1 MIKLVKD
8 TIVTAISDIVI
19 GLITESVSDGKMT
32 IKENIKFWSF
42 KKKTKKWLREF
53 IKKNDGTILT
63 SGNFEDFLK
72 YYKPIE
78 KIYEHLLQ
86 SNGDITTKEELMDGL
101 VGQLK
106 VFFNDDEREINV
118 LDESVVRE
126 LLVKI
131 YTEYEEYLTSGLSGS
146 EQYLKASILK
156 NQKSESKRQLEYSN
170 NNIREIIEHTSKIK
184 NPEEVMK
191 VYDILSQEI
200 RKGNIEQVHDLLPFL
215 RNKNADIDMAM
226 QIKLSLLSDYQC
238 LDMEALEAWKKI
250 KSNYISDD
258 ITRILILYWFDKKE
272 KMTQLEKLIKNSDLK
287 EIAGIISRDE
297 KEKFMKLEKKNR
309 HHVDN
314 YEFSLTGQY
323 SNEKWLVNRVCALW
337 LAEKPIINIH
347 ELIQQLF
354 GNNLS
359 YIEEIYVL
367 EKEQDT
373 IVNTIS
379 LENVKEDGRVKEI
392 GKILS
397 GMKQKIAHNNN
408 KIKLLYYRTFLKN
421 QVVLEEKNIE
431 LLNEIPD
438 VIKKDSAIET
448 MMIQYKIDLGCVDEE
463 AVVEFCERA
472 GTYWLY
478 CNLLRKKCNNWNQVK
493 ESIESHNGILEK
505 DIYLF
510 LLYVQSIRVC
520 DGKEA
525 AITEWKKY
533 QSVYKDYVEYWLEIF
548 KVYETERKML
558 PELFEKWKDGQL
570 EWLDP
575 EAEVDF
581 AKVLIDCQ
589 YYKEAMQIVEK
600 KEALGQVSPD
610 ILRLKA
616 KLLMEDNQA
625 VTALDILLN
634 IFDNFQSDLFVVD
647 ATIVLSLNLQRNIPQ
662 KVIDAAIKIGTARL
676 LTLVAGIYSREN
688 KKAEAKKLMLKAL
701 LRNKDNGIGIFG
713 NYLMLQ
719 ISDSDSTERK
729 IDGIENDTAVV
740 LQGVDGEKL
749 IYCIYEENILPDV
762 PYIWQ
767 GATHIYRDQAITI
780 GLLRKKTGDLVMIE
794 GREYHISEIMPVDG
808 YLIRLCLEKLVK
820 ANAVKT
826 ISIETRDGK
835 LDVENFSRELMKYIP
850 GDEKEFNWLDNY
862 KDFSSFPLPFA
873 ILQKT
878 VRVNTVQLIMTL
890 VQSEDIIVRERYDED
905 LIRGQQFVL
914 SFAAVIMLYMI
925 GVKPEFLKE
934 RQVFV
939 PESMRNTILTMCTDI
954 INENDKEH
962 VSSIGVREKRLYMN
976 VVSESEKVQIL
987 GEAAAL
993 KNFVSQLNTWSNNR
1007 EFCDVQDEERDWLD
1021 VFGISDYDALALAQG
1036 KKAVIVTGEV
1046 TIQSLIQEIKL
1057 NISGMGILNFLV
1069 ALKMDV
1075 YVLLDCI
1082 EQMIKYRFEITM
1094 TEKCLRYIIDEYS
1107 KLENQELKEDFMC
1120 KWIDCLTLVES
1131 MGDEYKEVYA
1141 QNMMRVCQ
1149 DIIREEY
1156 EVLNPVWRN
1165 YFSLCVKYKC
1175 GLETK

>member
-42 KKKTKKWLREF
+42 KKKIKKWLREF

-63 SGNFEDFLK
+63 SGKFEDFLK

-86 SNGDITTKEELMDGL
+86 SNGDITTKEELINGL

-118 LDESVVRE
+118 IDESVVRE

-131 YTEYEEYLTSGLSGS
+131 YTEYEEYLTSGLSVS

-170 NNIREIIEHTSKIK
+170 NNIREIIEHTSQIK

-200 RKGNIEQVHDLLPFL
+200 RKGNIEHVHDLLPFL

-448 MMIQYKIDLGCVDEE
+448 MMIQYKIDLGCIDEE

-548 KVYETERKML
+548 KVHETERKML

-701 LRNKDNGIGIFG
+701 LRNKDNEIGIFG

-719 ISDSDSTERK
+719 ISDSDNTERK

-826 ISIETRDGK
+826 I
-835 LDVENFSRELMKYIP
+835 
-850 GDEKEFNWLDNY
+850 
-862 KDFSSFPLPFA
+862 
-873 ILQKT
+873 
-878 VRVNTVQLIMTL
+878 
-890 VQSEDIIVRERYDED
+890 
-905 LIRGQQFVL
+905 
-914 SFAAVIMLYMI
+914 
-925 GVKPEFLKE
+925 
-934 RQVFV
+934 
-939 PESMRNTILTMCTDI
+939 
-954 INENDKEH
+954 
-962 VSSIGVREKRLYMN
+962 
-976 VVSESEKVQIL
+976 
-987 GEAAAL
+987 
-993 KNFVSQLNTWSNNR
+993 
-1007 EFCDVQDEERDWLD
+1007 
-1021 VFGISDYDALALAQG
+1021 
-1036 KKAVIVTGEV
+1036 
-1046 TIQSLIQEIKL
+1046 QSLIIQEIKL
-1057 NISGMGILNFLV
+1057 NISGTGILNFLV

>member
-42 KKKTKKWLREF
+42 KKKIKKWLREF

-63 SGNFEDFLK
+63 SGKFEDFLK

-86 SNGDITTKEELMDGL
+86 SNGDITTKEELINGL

-118 LDESVVRE
+118 IDESVVRE

-131 YTEYEEYLTSGLSGS
+131 YTEYEEYLTSGLSVS

-170 NNIREIIEHTSKIK
+170 NNIREIIEHTSQIK

-200 RKGNIEQVHDLLPFL
+200 RKGNIEHVHDLLPFL

-448 MMIQYKIDLGCVDEE
+448 MMIQYKIDLGCIDEE

-548 KVYETERKML
+548 KVHETERKML

-581 AKVLIDCQ
+581 AKVLIVN
-589 YYKEAMQIVEK
+589 IIK
-600 KEALGQVSPD
+600 KQ
-610 ILRLKA
+610 
-616 KLLMEDNQA
+616 
-625 VTALDILLN
+625 
-634 IFDNFQSDLFVVD
+634 
-647 ATIVLSLNLQRNIPQ
+647 
-662 KVIDAAIKIGTARL
+662 
-676 LTLVAGIYSREN
+676 
-688 KKAEAKKLMLKAL
+688 
-701 LRNKDNGIGIFG
+701 
-713 NYLMLQ
+713 
-719 ISDSDSTERK
+719 
-729 IDGIENDTAVV
+729 
-740 LQGVDGEKL
+740 
-749 IYCIYEENILPDV
+749 
-762 PYIWQ
+762 
-767 GATHIYRDQAITI
+767 
-780 GLLRKKTGDLVMIE
+780 
-794 GREYHISEIMPVDG
+794 
-808 YLIRLCLEKLVK
+808 
-820 ANAVKT
+820 
-826 ISIETRDGK
+826 
-835 LDVENFSRELMKYIP
+835 
-850 GDEKEFNWLDNY
+850 
-862 KDFSSFPLPFA
+862 
-873 ILQKT
+873 
-878 VRVNTVQLIMTL
+878 
-890 VQSEDIIVRERYDED
+890 
-905 LIRGQQFVL
+905 
-914 SFAAVIMLYMI
+914 
-925 GVKPEFLKE
+925 
-934 RQVFV
+934 
-939 PESMRNTILTMCTDI
+939 
-954 INENDKEH
+954 
-962 VSSIGVREKRLYMN
+962 
-976 VVSESEKVQIL
+976 
-987 GEAAAL
+987 
-993 KNFVSQLNTWSNNR
+993 
-1007 EFCDVQDEERDWLD
+1007 
-1021 VFGISDYDALALAQG
+1021 
-1036 KKAVIVTGEV
+1036 
-1046 TIQSLIQEIKL
+1046 
-1057 NISGMGILNFLV
+1057 
-1069 ALKMDV
+1069 
-1075 YVLLDCI
+1075 
-1082 EQMIKYRFEITM
+1082 
-1094 TEKCLRYIIDEYS
+1094 
-1107 KLENQELKEDFMC
+1107 C
-1120 KWIDCLTLVES
+1120 K
-1131 MGDEYKEVYA
+1131 
-1141 QNMMRVCQ
+1141 
-1149 DIIREEY
+1149 
-1156 EVLNPVWRN
+1156 
-1165 YFSLCVKYKC
+1165 
-1175 GLETK
+1175 

>member
-42 KKKTKKWLREF
+42 KKKIKKWLREF

-63 SGNFEDFLK
+63 SGKFEDFLK

-86 SNGDITTKEELMDGL
+86 SNGDITTKEELINGL

-106 VFFNDDEREINV
+106 VFFNDDEGGISV

-131 YTEYEEYLTSGLSGS
+131 YTEYEEYLTSGLSVS

-170 NNIREIIEHTSKIK
+170 NNIREIIEHTSQIK

-215 RNKNADIDMAM
+215 GNKNADIDMAM

-258 ITRILILYWFDKKE
+258 ITRILMLYWFDKKE

-448 MMIQYKIDLGCVDEE
+448 MMIQYKIDLGCIDEE

-548 KVYETERKML
+548 KVHETERKML

-581 AKVLIDCQ
+581 AKVLIDCR

-610 ILRLKA
+610 ILR
-616 KLLMEDNQA
+616 
-625 VTALDILLN
+625 
-634 IFDNFQSDLFVVD
+634 
-647 ATIVLSLNLQRNIPQ
+647 
-662 KVIDAAIKIGTARL
+662 
-676 LTLVAGIYSREN
+676 
-688 KKAEAKKLMLKAL
+688 
-701 LRNKDNGIGIFG
+701 
-713 NYLMLQ
+713 
-719 ISDSDSTERK
+719 
-729 IDGIENDTAVV
+729 
-740 LQGVDGEKL
+740 
-749 IYCIYEENILPDV
+749 
-762 PYIWQ
+762 
-767 GATHIYRDQAITI
+767 
-780 GLLRKKTGDLVMIE
+780 
-794 GREYHISEIMPVDG
+794 
-808 YLIRLCLEKLVK
+808 
-820 ANAVKT
+820 
-826 ISIETRDGK
+826 
-835 LDVENFSRELMKYIP
+835 
-850 GDEKEFNWLDNY
+850 
-862 KDFSSFPLPFA
+862 
-873 ILQKT
+873 
-878 VRVNTVQLIMTL
+878 
-890 VQSEDIIVRERYDED
+890 
-905 LIRGQQFVL
+905 
-914 SFAAVIMLYMI
+914 
-925 GVKPEFLKE
+925 
-934 RQVFV
+934 
-939 PESMRNTILTMCTDI
+939 
-954 INENDKEH
+954 
-962 VSSIGVREKRLYMN
+962 
-976 VVSESEKVQIL
+976 
-987 GEAAAL
+987 
-993 KNFVSQLNTWSNNR
+993 
-1007 EFCDVQDEERDWLD
+1007 LD

-1057 NISGMGILNFLV
+1057 NISGTGILNFLV

-1120 KWIDCLTLVES
+1120 KWIDCLTLAES
-1131 MGDEYKEVYA
+1131 KGNVYKEVYA

>member
-42 KKKTKKWLREF
+42 KKKIKKWLREF

-63 SGNFEDFLK
+63 SGKFEDFLK

-86 SNGDITTKEELMDGL
+86 SNGDITTKEELINGL

-118 LDESVVRE
+118 IDESVVRE

-131 YTEYEEYLTSGLSGS
+131 YTEYEEYLTSGLSVS

-170 NNIREIIEHTSKIK
+170 NNIREIIEHTSQIK

-200 RKGNIEQVHDLLPFL
+200 RKGNIEHVHDLLPFL

-448 MMIQYKIDLGCVDEE
+448 MMIQYKIDLGCIDEE

-525 AITEWKKY
+525 AI
-533 QSVYKDYVEYWLEIF
+533 
-548 KVYETERKML
+548 
-558 PELFEKWKDGQL
+558 
-570 EWLDP
+570 
-575 EAEVDF
+575 
-581 AKVLIDCQ
+581 
-589 YYKEAMQIVEK
+589 IV
-600 KEALGQVSPD
+600 
-610 ILRLKA
+610 
-616 KLLMEDNQA
+616 
-625 VTALDILLN
+625 
-634 IFDNFQSDLFVVD
+634 
-647 ATIVLSLNLQRNIPQ
+647 
-662 KVIDAAIKIGTARL
+662 
-676 LTLVAGIYSREN
+676 
-688 KKAEAKKLMLKAL
+688 
-701 LRNKDNGIGIFG
+701 
-713 NYLMLQ
+713 
-719 ISDSDSTERK
+719 
-729 IDGIENDTAVV
+729 
-740 LQGVDGEKL
+740 
-749 IYCIYEENILPDV
+749 
-762 PYIWQ
+762 
-767 GATHIYRDQAITI
+767 
-780 GLLRKKTGDLVMIE
+780 
-794 GREYHISEIMPVDG
+794 
-808 YLIRLCLEKLVK
+808 
-820 ANAVKT
+820 
-826 ISIETRDGK
+826 
-835 LDVENFSRELMKYIP
+835 
-850 GDEKEFNWLDNY
+850 
-862 KDFSSFPLPFA
+862 
-873 ILQKT
+873 
-878 VRVNTVQLIMTL
+878 VQL
-890 VQSEDIIVRERYDED
+890 S
-905 LIRGQQFVL
+905 
-914 SFAAVIMLYMI
+914 
-925 GVKPEFLKE
+925 
-934 RQVFV
+934 RQ
-939 PESMRNTILTMCTDI
+939 
-954 INENDKEH
+954 K
-962 VSSIGVREKRLYMN
+962 
-976 VVSESEKVQIL
+976 
-987 GEAAAL
+987 
-993 KNFVSQLNTWSNNR
+993 
-1007 EFCDVQDEERDWLD
+1007 
-1021 VFGISDYDALALAQG
+1021 
-1036 KKAVIVTGEV
+1036 
-1046 TIQSLIQEIKL
+1046 
-1057 NISGMGILNFLV
+1057 
-1069 ALKMDV
+1069 
-1075 YVLLDCI
+1075 
-1082 EQMIKYRFEITM
+1082 
-1094 TEKCLRYIIDEYS
+1094 S
-1107 KLENQELKEDFMC
+1107 KLFIMN
-1120 KWIDCLTLVES
+1120 
-1131 MGDEYKEVYA
+1131 
-1141 QNMMRVCQ
+1141 
-1149 DIIREEY
+1149 
-1156 EVLNPVWRN
+1156 
-1165 YFSLCVKYKC
+1165 
-1175 GLETK
+1175 

>member
-1 MIKLVKD
+1 MKD

-32 IKENIKFWSF
+32 IKENIKSWSF
-42 KKKTKKWLREF
+42 KKKIKKWLREF

-63 SGNFEDFLK
+63 SGKFEDFLK

-86 SNGDITTKEELMDGL
+86 SNGDITTKEELINGL

-106 VFFNDDEREINV
+106 VFFNDDEGGISV

-131 YTEYEEYLTSGLSGS
+131 YTEYEEYLTSGLSVS

-170 NNIREIIEHTSKIK
+170 NNIREIIEHTSQIK

-337 LAEKPIINIH
+337 MEEKPIINIH

-448 MMIQYKIDLGCVDEE
+448 MMIQYKIDLGCIDEE
-463 AVVEFCERA
+463 AVVEFCERTRMY
-472 GTYWLY
+472 GLY
-478 CNLLRKKCNNWNQVK
+478 CNLLRKKCNNLNQVK
-493 ESIESHNGILEK
+493 QSIESHNGILEK

-525 AITEWKKY
+525 AITELKKY
-533 QSVYKDYVEYWLEIF
+533 QSVYKDYVEYWLEIS
-548 KVYETERKML
+548 
-558 PELFEKWKDGQL
+558 
-570 EWLDP
+570 
-575 EAEVDF
+575 
-581 AKVLIDCQ
+581 
-589 YYKEAMQIVEK
+589 
-600 KEALGQVSPD
+600 LGY
-610 ILRLKA
+610 
-616 KLLMEDNQA
+616 NQ
-625 VTALDILLN
+625 
-634 IFDNFQSDLFVVD
+634 
-647 ATIVLSLNLQRNIPQ
+647 
-662 KVIDAAIKIGTARL
+662 
-676 LTLVAGIYSREN
+676 
-688 KKAEAKKLMLKAL
+688 
-701 LRNKDNGIGIFG
+701 
-713 NYLMLQ
+713 
-719 ISDSDSTERK
+719 
-729 IDGIENDTAVV
+729 
-740 LQGVDGEKL
+740 
-749 IYCIYEENILPDV
+749 
-762 PYIWQ
+762 
-767 GATHIYRDQAITI
+767 
-780 GLLRKKTGDLVMIE
+780 
-794 GREYHISEIMPVDG
+794 
-808 YLIRLCLEKLVK
+808 
-820 ANAVKT
+820 
-826 ISIETRDGK
+826 
-835 LDVENFSRELMKYIP
+835 
-850 GDEKEFNWLDNY
+850 
-862 KDFSSFPLPFA
+862 
-873 ILQKT
+873 
-878 VRVNTVQLIMTL
+878 
-890 VQSEDIIVRERYDED
+890 
-905 LIRGQQFVL
+905 
-914 SFAAVIMLYMI
+914 
-925 GVKPEFLKE
+925 
-934 RQVFV
+934 
-939 PESMRNTILTMCTDI
+939 
-954 INENDKEH
+954 
-962 VSSIGVREKRLYMN
+962 
-976 VVSESEKVQIL
+976 
-987 GEAAAL
+987 
-993 KNFVSQLNTWSNNR
+993 
-1007 EFCDVQDEERDWLD
+1007 
-1021 VFGISDYDALALAQG
+1021 
-1036 KKAVIVTGEV
+1036 
-1046 TIQSLIQEIKL
+1046 
-1057 NISGMGILNFLV
+1057 
-1069 ALKMDV
+1069 
-1075 YVLLDCI
+1075 
-1082 EQMIKYRFEITM
+1082 
-1094 TEKCLRYIIDEYS
+1094 
-1107 KLENQELKEDFMC
+1107 
-1120 KWIDCLTLVES
+1120 
-1131 MGDEYKEVYA
+1131 
-1141 QNMMRVCQ
+1141 
-1149 DIIREEY
+1149 
-1156 EVLNPVWRN
+1156 
-1165 YFSLCVKYKC
+1165 
-1175 GLETK
+1175 

>member
-42 KKKTKKWLREF
+42 KKKIKKWLRQF

-63 SGNFEDFLK
+63 SGKFEDFLK

-86 SNGDITTKEELMDGL
+86 SNGDITTKEELINGL

-106 VFFNDDEREINV
+106 VFFNDDEGGISV

-131 YTEYEEYLTSGLSGS
+131 YTEYEEYLTSGLSVS

-170 NNIREIIEHTSKIK
+170 NNIREIIEHTSQIK

-448 MMIQYKIDLGCVDEE
+448 MVIQYKIDLGCIDEE
-463 AVVEFCERA
+463 AVVEFCERT

-478 CNLLRKKCNNWNQVK
+478 CNLLRKKCNNLNQVK
-493 ESIESHNGILEK
+493 QSIESHNGILEK

-548 KVYETERKML
+548 KVHETERKML

-634 IFDNFQSDLFVVD
+634 IFDNFQNDLFVVD

-701 LRNKDNGIGIFG
+701 LRNKDNEIGIFG

-749 IYCIYEENILPDV
+749 IYCIYEESILPDV

-890 VQSEDIIVRERYDED
+890 RNSVEKIIVIENKANY
-905 LIRGQQFVL
+905 
-914 SFAAVIMLYMI
+914 
-925 GVKPEFLKE
+925 
-934 RQVFV
+934 
-939 PESMRNTILTMCTDI
+939 ESMEYDPKVLYIFCHGYFSPKEVRFLQMLMKTAPEEIQCYHWGDMDYGGIQIFLY
-954 INENDKEH
+954 NE
-962 VSSIGVREKRLYMN
+962 
-976 VVSESEKVQIL
+976 
-987 GEAAAL
+987 
-993 KNFVSQLNTWSNNR
+993 KNIFPN
-1007 EFCDVQDEERDWLD
+1007 
-1021 VFGISDYDALALAQG
+1021 
-1036 KKAVIVTGEV
+1036 
-1046 TIQSLIQEIKL
+1046 LIPW
-1057 NISGMGILNFLV
+1057 
-1069 ALKMDV
+1069 KMDV
-1075 YVLLDCI
+1075 PSYKAALEKEKGIKLCSKKQKKLEALNAGKLEVLKQCILENKMEI
-1082 EQMIKYRFEITM
+1082 EQEMLI
-1094 TEKCLRYIIDEYS
+1094 
-1107 KLENQELKEDFMC
+1107 
-1120 KWIDCLTLVES
+1120 
-1131 MGDEYKEVYA
+1131 
-1141 QNMMRVCQ
+1141 
-1149 DIIREEY
+1149 
-1156 EVLNPVWRN
+1156 
-1165 YFSLCVKYKC
+1165 
-1175 GLETK
+1175 